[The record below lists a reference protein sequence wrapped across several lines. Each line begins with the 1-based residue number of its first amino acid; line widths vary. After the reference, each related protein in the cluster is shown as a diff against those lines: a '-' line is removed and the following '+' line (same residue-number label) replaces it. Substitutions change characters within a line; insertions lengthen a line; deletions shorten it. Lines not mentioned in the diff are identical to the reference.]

1 MNHIIQKLTSRKL
14 WAAVLGV
21 LTGLA
26 MVFGLDTDTVNTVS
40 GAVVAVISVVTYITT
55 EGRIDAAAVGTAAGK
70 VSDAVERLK

>member
-1 MNHIIQKLTSRKL
+1 MNNIVHKLTSRKL

-55 EGRIDAAAVGTAAGK
+55 EGKIDAAAVGTAAGK
-70 VSDAVERLK
+70 ISDAVESLK